1 MWLNPHEV
9 VGRAALVLALAGISV
24 DLLTPEP
31 PKQLTGQQIQKI
43 GKDRSRAKA
52 QAKIEA
58 RRQQKLLK
66 QQRKKNVSNK
76 VNPTGDSTRCNRN
89 DRKDCGRSN
98 QK

>member
-1 MWLNPHEV
+1 MWLTPHEV

-52 QAKIEA
+52 KASIE
-58 RRQQKLLK
+58 QKQLK
-66 QQRKKNVSNK
+66 KKRKKNVSNK
-76 VNPTGDSTRCNRN
+76 VNPTSDSTRCNRN